1 MEIGLPIV
9 FVVAGVICPPTRGS
23 LYTGRNPYRFGITF
37 EMKRMLEESEIP
49 ITSVVKEAGYTIGHF
64 GKWHLDTLS
73 ETMGAQSRRGAFS
86 ENPVQL
92 LLSALGA

>member
-1 MEIGLPIV
+1 
-9 FVVAGVICPPTRGS
+9 
-23 LYTGRNPYRFGITF
+23 
-37 EMKRMLEESEIP
+37 MLEESEIP

-73 ETMGAQSRRGAFS
+73 KTMGTQSRWGAFS